1 MNRVLLLL
9 VSFGFFACEDKKGI
23 PFSIEGTVK
32 NAPVEMIYLEQV
44 EPDGSRPVI
53 VDSAR
58 VDKNGKFGINT
69 EALEQKLFTLRFD
82 AVTYPIAYLVNDT
95 RKLSLTIDPQSPEFP
110 YSVQGSPASQEK
122 IDFDKGLYR
131 RSQAVRIAAIQYDSV
146 NKIVPGPDSASRAGF
161 DSSRTAY
168 FLNFDQAVSE
178 MKSFVSSFLEKTSS
192 PVLSLYALQTYQA
205 RSKQLGMNGF
215 TKTEESKLVARAAE
229 RFPDHAGLKE
239 LRNNTVANKAPALSL
254 PDTSGKMVSISDFK
268 GKYVLV
274 DFWASWCSPC
284 RVENP
289 NIVAAYNQY
298 RNKNFTILGVS
309 LDQDRGAW
317 LKAIQDDGLN
327 WTHISDPKFWKSEA
341 AAVYNITEIPY
352 NVLLDPDGNIIEE
365 GLHGPALGEALA
377 RILK

>member
-1 MNRVLLLL
+1 MNRVLLLI
-9 VSFGFFACEDKKGI
+9 VSLGFFACEDKKGI

-32 NAPVEMIYLEQV
+32 NAPVQMIYLEQV

-53 VDSAR
+53 VDSAK
-58 VDKNGKFGINT
+58 VDQNGKFGINT

-82 AVTYPIAYLVNDT
+82 AVAYPIAYLVNDT
-95 RKLSLTIDPQSPEFP
+95 KKLSLTIDPTSNEFP

-131 RSQAVRIAAIQYDSV
+131 RAQAIRAAATIFDSV
-146 NKIVPGPDSASRAGF
+146 NKIVPATDSASQASF
-161 DSSRTAY
+161 DSSRFNLY
-168 FLNFDQAVSE
+168 MKYNEAVSD
-178 MKSFVSSFLEKTSS
+178 MKSFVSAFMEKTTS
-192 PVLSLYALQTYQA
+192 PVLTLYALQTYQA
-205 RSKQLGMNGF
+205 RSKQLGMKGF
-215 TKTEESKLVARAAE
+215 SKTEEVKLVARASE

-239 LRNNTVANKAPALSL
+239 VKNTTVANKAPALSL
-254 PDTSGKMVSISDFK
+254 PDTSGRMVSISDFK

-284 RVENP
+284 RAENP

-327 WTHISDPKFWKSEA
+327 WNHISDLKFWNSEA

-365 GLHGPALGEALA
+365 GLHGPALGMALEK
-377 RILK
+377 ILK